1 MAFTYPITIID
12 SQIYINGNLYSG
24 DATSASSGRMLTHNL
39 SDQIGEGILQ
49 FSLNPQPVIE
59 TLIVVLDGLVLAK
72 DEDYVISGAG
82 NAITLLYPDGASLNL
97 PDPAIPGSGSVLLAI
112 YEEA

>member
-12 SQIYINGNLYSG
+12 SEIYINGNLYSG
-24 DATSASSGRMLTHNL
+24 EAGSSVTQRMTTHDL
-39 SDQIGEGILQ
+39 SSQIDIGIVDYVM
-49 FSLNPQPVIE
+49 NPSPVLE

-72 DEDYVISGAG
+72 DKDYFV
-82 NAITLLYPDGASLNL
+82 NNNQITLTEAPTP
-97 PDPAIPGSGSVLLAI
+97 PDPNVQGSGSVLLAI

>member
-24 DATSASSGRMLTHNL
+24 EAGSSVSQRMKTHDLT
-39 SDQIGEGILQ
+39 DQIAQGVVDYIMD
-49 FSLNPQPVIE
+49 PAPVLE
-59 TLIVVLDGLVLAK
+59 TLIVVLDGLVLARDK
-72 DEDYVISGAG
+72 DYFVNNNE
-82 NAITLLYPDGASLNL
+82 ITLTQTPTL
-97 PDPAIPGSGSVLLAI
+97 PDSNTPDTGSVLLAI

>member
-24 DATSASSGRMLTHNL
+24 EAGSSVSQRMTTHDLT
-39 SDQIGEGILQ
+39 DQIAEDIVDYVM
-49 FSLNPQPVIE
+49 NPAPVLE

-72 DEDYVISGAG
+72 DKDYFVT
-82 NAITLLYPDGASLNL
+82 NNQITLTAAPTP
-97 PDPAIPGSGSVLLAI
+97 PDPAIPGTGSVLLAI

>member
-24 DATSASSGRMLTHNL
+24 EAGSSVTQRMKTHDL
-39 SDQIGEGILQ
+39 SDQIAPGIVDYVM
-49 FSLNPQPVIE
+49 NPSPVLE

-72 DEDYVISGAG
+72 DKDYFVT
-82 NAITLLYPDGASLNL
+82 NNEITLTATPTL
-97 PDPAIPGSGSVLLAI
+97 PDPATPNTGSVLLAI